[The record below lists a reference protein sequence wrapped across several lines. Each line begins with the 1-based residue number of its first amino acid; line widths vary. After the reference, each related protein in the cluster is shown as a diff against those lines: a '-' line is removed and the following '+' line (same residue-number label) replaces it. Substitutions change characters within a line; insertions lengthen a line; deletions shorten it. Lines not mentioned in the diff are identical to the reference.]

1 MKVNNEEKQSDI
13 KRFGENI
20 KRRLLHFVENWPIKI
35 ICLVFAV
42 LLSQFY
48 RETLLEKR
56 YLIVPLTVK
65 NEGTLTPAEQY
76 PSKVKVSVWGN
87 ASTIG
92 SIGEE
97 DVSAYI
103 DISAFTTDGIYRV
116 PIQTKLNGTLTPLG
130 TIEINTDPSMLSL
143 KLETCIRKQVP
154 VVLSLKGIPA
164 DGYEVTESSVD
175 PATAEIEG
183 PAELIEKI
191 TELVTEP
198 LSIESRT
205 NGFSGT
211 AAIVNDN
218 PLLSINGKT
227 QVSHTVKIAETTMHK
242 QFNNVPLY
250 FTTSNR
256 DFSITADK
264 KTARF
269 DVQGPKKL
277 LETWNP
283 PENILTVSCEAITEP
298 GVYTLPVEPI
308 LPVEYAKLKIL
319 SFTPK
324 SVQVTVEALAEKQ
337 ENTETDMQGY

>member
-1 MKVNNEEKQSDI
+1 MKPNTEKQSDI
-13 KRFGENI
+13 KRLGEDI
-20 KRRLLHFVENWPIKI
+20 KRRLLHVIENWPIKI

-56 YLIVPLTVK
+56 YLVVPLTLK
-65 NEGTLTPAEQY
+65 NEGPLTPAEQY

-87 ASTIG
+87 ASTIA

-103 DISAFTTDGIYRV
+103 DISAFTTDGTYRV
-116 PIQTKLNGTLTPLG
+116 PIQTKLSGTLTPLG
-130 TIEINTDPSMLSL
+130 TIEISADPSMLSL
-143 KLETCIRKQVP
+143 KLETSIRKQVP

-183 PAELIEKI
+183 PAQLVEKI
-191 TELVTEP
+191 SELVTEP

-211 AAIVNDN
+211 AAIMNDN
-218 PLLSINGKT
+218 LLISIIGKT
-227 QVSHTVKIAETTMHK
+227 QVTHTVKIAETTMHK

-250 FTTSNR
+250 FEKSNR
-256 DFSITADK
+256 DFVITADK

-269 DVQGPKKL
+269 EVQGPKKL

-283 PENILTVSCEAITEP
+283 PENILTVSCESITEP

-324 SVQVTVEALAEKQ
+324 SVQITAETRGEEH
-337 ENTETDMQGY
+337 ENAAAHTKD

>member
-1 MKVNNEEKQSDI
+1 MKPNTEKQSDI
-13 KRFGENI
+13 KRLGEDI
-20 KRRLLHFVENWPIKI
+20 KRRLLHVIENWPIKI

-56 YLIVPLTVK
+56 YLVVPLTLK
-65 NEGTLTPAEQY
+65 NEGPLTPAEQY

-87 ASTIG
+87 ASTIA

-103 DISAFTTDGIYRV
+103 DISAFTTDGTYRV
-116 PIQTKLNGTLTPLG
+116 PIQTKLSGTLTPLG
-130 TIEINTDPSMLSL
+130 TIEISADPSMLSL
-143 KLETCIRKQVP
+143 KLETSIRKQVP

-183 PAELIEKI
+183 PAQLVEKI

-211 AAIVNDN
+211 AAIMNDN
-218 PLLSINGKT
+218 LLISIIGKA
-227 QVSHTVKIAETTMHK
+227 QVTHTVKIAETTMHK

-250 FTTSNR
+250 FEKSNR
-256 DFSITADK
+256 DFVITADK

-269 DVQGPKKL
+269 EVQGPKKL
-277 LETWNP
+277 LETCNP
-283 PENILTVSCEAITEP
+283 PENILTVSCESITEP

-324 SVQVTVEALAEKQ
+324 SVQITAETRGEEH
-337 ENTETDMQGY
+337 ENAAAHTKD

>member
-1 MKVNNEEKQSDI
+1 MKLNQEKRSDI
-13 KRFGENI
+13 KRWKENL
-20 KRRLLHFVENWPIKI
+20 KRRLLHVIENWPVKI

-48 RETLLEKR
+48 RETLLERR
-56 YLIVPLTVK
+56 YLIVPLTVQ
-65 NEGTLTPAEQY
+65 NEGSLTPAEQY

-87 ASTIG
+87 AGTIS
-92 SIGEE
+92 SIGE
-97 DVSAYI
+97 DDISAYI
-103 DISAFTTDGIYRV
+103 DISDFTADGTYRV
-116 PIQTKLNGTLTPLG
+116 PIRTKLSGTLTPLG
-130 TIEINTDPSMLSL
+130 TIEISADPAMLSL
-143 KLETCIRKQVP
+143 KLETSIRKQVP

-175 PATAEIEG
+175 PAAVEIEG
-183 PAELIEKI
+183 PEELVTQI
-191 TELVTEP
+191 TELATEP
-198 LSIESRT
+198 LSIEART

-211 AAIVNDN
+211 AAILNDN
-218 PLLSINGKT
+218 PLISIAGKA
-227 QVSHTVKIAETTMHK
+227 QVVHTVKITETTMHK

-250 FTTSNR
+250 FAKSNR

-269 DVQGPKKL
+269 EVQGPKKL

-283 PENILTVSCEAITEP
+283 PENILTISCESITEP

-319 SFTPK
+319 SFTPR
-324 SVQVTVEALAEKQ
+324 SVQVTAETTAEKH
-337 ENTETDMQGY
+337 ENAETEPKDQ

>member
-1 MKVNNEEKQSDI
+1 MKPNTEKQSDI
-13 KRFGENI
+13 KRLGEDI
-20 KRRLLHFVENWPIKI
+20 KRRLLHVIENWPIKI

-56 YLIVPLTVK
+56 YLVVPLTLK
-65 NEGTLTPAEQY
+65 NEGPLTPAEQY

-87 ASTIG
+87 ASTIA

-103 DISAFTTDGIYRV
+103 DISAFTTDGTYRV
-116 PIQTKLNGTLTPLG
+116 PIQTKLSGTLTPLG
-130 TIEINTDPSMLSL
+130 TIEISADPSMLSL
-143 KLETCIRKQVP
+143 KLETSIRKQVP

-183 PAELIEKI
+183 PAQLVEKI

-211 AAIVNDN
+211 AAIMNDN
-218 PLLSINGKT
+218 LLISIIGKA
-227 QVSHTVKIAETTMHK
+227 QVTHTVKIAETTMHK

-250 FTTSNR
+250 FEKSNR
-256 DFSITADK
+256 DFVITADK

-269 DVQGPKKL
+269 EVQGPKKL

-283 PENILTVSCEAITEP
+283 PENILTVSCESITEP

-324 SVQVTVEALAEKQ
+324 SVQITAETRGEEH
-337 ENTETDMQGY
+337 ENAAAHTKD

>member
-1 MKVNNEEKQSDI
+1 MKPNTEKQSDI
-13 KRFGENI
+13 KRLGEDI
-20 KRRLLHFVENWPIKI
+20 KRRLLHVIENWPIKI

-56 YLIVPLTVK
+56 YLVVPLTLK
-65 NEGTLTPAEQY
+65 NEGPLTPAEQY

-87 ASTIG
+87 ASTIA

-103 DISAFTTDGIYRV
+103 DISAFTTDGTYRV
-116 PIQTKLNGTLTPLG
+116 PIQTKLSGTLTPLG
-130 TIEINTDPSMLSL
+130 TIEISADPSMLSL
-143 KLETCIRKQVP
+143 KLETSIRKQVP

-183 PAELIEKI
+183 PAQLVEKI

-211 AAIVNDN
+211 AAIMNDN
-218 PLLSINGKT
+218 LLISIIGKA
-227 QVSHTVKIAETTMHK
+227 QVTHTVKIAETTMHK

-250 FTTSNR
+250 FEKSNR
-256 DFSITADK
+256 DFVITADK

-269 DVQGPKKL
+269 EVQGPKKL

-283 PENILTVSCEAITEP
+283 PENILTVSCESITEP

-324 SVQVTVEALAEKQ
+324 SVQITAETRGEEH
-337 ENTETDMQGY
+337 ENAAAYTKD